1 MKFISKITLLTLLI
15 NASLFAQEPQR
26 FDGNDSII
34 NVINASTKGIRYV
47 LNDTGINSEL
57 NEVGTSFFK
66 NKYIIMS
73 NKKRRHYETTVNET
87 TNTPNNNLYCVDVK
101 ENGDLSFPLL
111 FSSVIDSKDN
121 EGSIAFSPDEKTIFF
136 TQESAEKDGKLELYK
151 ATLDLTSDE
160 HWTNITKI
168 DLNTNGYS
176 IETPCVSPDGK
187 KLYFASNMPGGFG
200 NYDLYEVAIN
210 SDNTFGTPVNLGEN
224 INTSEDE
231 KFPNITA
238 DNKHLYFSSKGHLN
252 IGGYDIFR
260 SSIVDNKYLEA
271 LNLGSTLNSRRD
283 DLAFVLVSEDKGY
296 LSTDKSQSGNF
307 DILKF
312 EVKHFDKSN
321 PNFTIVEK
329 LSQTVLPNAKV
340 TIKNEFGDIVTQ
352 TISDENGKIKM
363 ELNPVSY
370 NYITVEKE
378 GYEPFTTNF
387 TSEKLIKSPIELIQS
402 KPEITADAIVI
413 ENILFAFNKDAI
425 KAESEL
431 SLNKIVTVLNDFP
444 EMNLEISAHTDN
456 KGKDSYNLALSKR
469 RAKSAVDY
477 LLSKCIT
484 KERLIHKG
492 YGETKPLFDC
502 KNCTPEQD
510 QANRRVEFKIIKK

>member
-1 MKFISKITLLTLLI
+1 MKFILKITILTLLI
-15 NASLFAQEPQR
+15 STSLFAQEPER
-26 FDGNDSII
+26 FEGNDSILT
-34 NVINASTKGIRYV
+34 VINASTKGIRYV

-57 NEVGTSFFK
+57 NEIGTSFFK

-73 NKKRRHYETTVNET
+73 NKKRRHYETTTNEK
-87 TNTPNNNLYCVDVK
+87 TNTPNNNLFCVDVK

-111 FSSVIDSKDN
+111 FSSAIDSKEN
-121 EGSIAFSPDEKTIFF
+121 EGSIAFSPDEKTMFY
-136 TQESAEKDGKLELYK
+136 TQESAEKNGKLELYK
-151 ATLDLTSDE
+151 ATLDLNSKE
-160 HWTNITKI
+160 NWTNITKI
-168 DLNTNGYS
+168 DLKTNGHS
-176 IETPCVSPDGK
+176 IETPSVSPDGK
-187 KLYFASNMPGGFG
+187 KIYFATNMPGGLGGF
-200 NYDLYEVAIN
+200 DLYEATIN
-210 SDNTFGTPVNLGEN
+210 KNGTYGTPINLGPS

-231 KFPNITA
+231 KFPTISE

-252 IGGYDIFR
+252 IGGYDVFK
-260 SSIVDNKYLEA
+260 SSIANNKYLPA
-271 LNLGSTLNSRRD
+271 LNLGVTLNSRRD

-312 EVKHFDKSN
+312 EVKHFEKSN
-321 PNFTIVEK
+321 PNFTIVET
-329 LSQTVLPNAKV
+329 LTQTVLPNAKV

-352 TISDENGKIKM
+352 TTSDENGKIKM

-378 GYEPFTTNF
+378 GYEPFTSNF
-387 TSEKLIKSPIELIQS
+387 TSENLIKSPIQLTQS

-413 ENILFAFNKDAI
+413 ENILFAFNKDVI
-425 KAESEL
+425 KSESEL

-456 KGKDSYNLALSKR
+456 KGKNLYNLALSKR
-469 RAKSAVDY
+469 RAKSAVAY
-477 LLSKCIT
+477 LLSKGIAS
-484 KERLIHKG
+484 ERLIHKG
-492 YGETKPLFDC
+492 YGETKPINDC

-510 QANRRVEFKIIKK
+510 QANRRVEFNIIKK